1 MANIAKLITDLAKRA
16 KVSTEVTEALTG
28 VINANGLAS
37 IEVADDA
44 YTAVLGGLY
53 DLDSAESVIK
63 PQVQKALKAEIF
75 NGIDAGIKQAL
86 EGELSTD
93 ELADLEGQEGTK
105 KKLDAA
111 LRIIKGKKPQSSG
124 DSDSKIA
131 NLTRALEDAK
141 AETRAKDAEKATA
154 ISELEAKHKSD
165 IFKIGLKADVL
176 GRTDIAKEQKE
187 NRHFVTNFLS
197 DLNDYLTAEGI
208 KINPDNREILKA
220 DDTPYFDKANNKVGF
235 EDLLTVVIDKY
246 DYKKK
251 SETPERREIEVER
264 SGQENV
270 IKDTIRNANS
280 DY

>member
-16 KVSTEVTEALTG
+16 KVSTEVTE
-28 VINANGLAS
+28 IIKGLVDTNDLS
-37 IEVADDA
+37 NVAVTDDV
-44 YTAVLGGLY
+44 YSGILGGLY

-63 PQVQKALKAEIF
+63 PKIQAAVKAEVF
-75 NGIDAGIKQAL
+75 NGIDAGITQAL
-86 EGELSTD
+86 EGDLSPE
-93 ELADLEGQEGTK
+93 ELADLEGQEKKK

-124 DSDSKIA
+124 DSDSKIT

-165 IFKIGLKADVL
+165 IFKIGLRAEVL
-176 GRTDIAKEQKE
+176 GRNDIAKEQKE

-197 DLNDYLTAEGI
+197 DFNDYLSAEGI
-208 KINPDNREILKA
+208 KINPDNREILKT
-220 DDTPYFDKANNKVGF
+220 DDTPYFDKTNNKVGF
-235 EDLLTVVIDKY
+235 EDLLTVVVDKY
-246 DYKKK
+246 GYKKQ

-264 SGQENV
+264 SGKENV